1 MTDVQ
6 RHAELCYQEC
16 TLIKAIL
23 GIMYSG
29 DWFAFVK
36 EALNLRAANIAYKN
50 MSEFIKHADAAAE
63 GGKDKDIDEHFR
75 SGVLFGDGIN
85 SLILSMLPSKVMT
98 VSSCLLSTSN
108 DELTL
113 SKTILS
119 SSSCTSSD
127 TQATAPPPSR
137 HSTQSADGK
146 TRPTRSPSRL
156 SGLTKKA

>member
-1 MTDVQ
+1 MTPVQ

-50 MSEFIKHADAAAE
+50 MSEYIKHADAAAE

-98 VSSCLLSTSN
+98 VSSCLLSPSN
-108 DELTL
+108 DELFAEQEQSPVVRAPLWVHRRPHHLPRDTL
-113 SKTILS
+113 LNWRM
-119 SSSCTSSD
+119 
-127 TQATAPPPSR
+127 AR
-137 HSTQSADGK
+137 HLRRRTRADYW
-146 TRPTRSPSRL
+146 
-156 SGLTKKA
+156 A